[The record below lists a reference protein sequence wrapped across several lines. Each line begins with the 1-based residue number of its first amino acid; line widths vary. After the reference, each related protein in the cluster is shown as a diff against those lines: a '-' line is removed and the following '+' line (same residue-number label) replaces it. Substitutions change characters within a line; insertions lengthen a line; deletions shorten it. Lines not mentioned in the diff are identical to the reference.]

1 MTKEKIQELAETL
14 KKQGLAA
21 SMYDA
26 VEKAKRIM
34 GDEGETEEE
43 EAQKESPVK
52 EQQIEQQ
59 KPQQEKEGF
68 VDVSEIETPPP
79 SDVKKPVSD
88 EPSVFEKIK
97 DKITP
102 KKEEKFEQPDY
113 NISKE
118 KATVN
123 ELMSELGVNPE
134 QVNEIEKEKM
144 GEEVETLKK
153 EIKEADKENEEV
165 KKEKTEQLKEK
176 IGELK
181 EEAEE
186 LEEEQ

>member
-34 GDEGETEEE
+34 GDEEEAPEEE

-52 EQQIEQQ
+52 EQQKQ
-59 KPQQEKEGF
+59 PLEKEGF

-79 SDVKKPVSD
+79 PSDVKNPVSD

-97 DKITP
+97 DKITH

-134 QVNEIEKEKM
+134 QVKEIEKEKI
-144 GEEVETLKK
+144 GEEVQNLKK
-153 EIKEADKENEEV
+153 EIEEASKEGEEV
-165 KKEKTEQLKEK
+165 KKEKVDELKEK

>member
-1 MTKEKIQELAETL
+1 MANKKVQELAETL

-26 VEKAKRIM
+26 TEKAKRIM
-34 GDEGETEEE
+34 DAEGKTEEE
-43 EAQKESPVK
+43 EVQKESPVK
-52 EQQIEQQ
+52 EQQKQ
-59 KPQQEKEGF
+59 PWEKEGF
-68 VDVSEIETPPP
+68 VDVSEIKTPPP

>member
-34 GDEGETEEE
+34 DAEGKTEEE
-43 EAQKESPVK
+43 EVQKESPVK
-52 EQQIEQQ
+52 EQQKQ
-59 KPQQEKEGF
+59 PLEKEGF
-68 VDVSEIETPPP
+68 VDVPDIETPPS

-97 DKITP
+97 DKITH

-123 ELMSELGVNPE
+123 ELMSELGVDPK
-134 QVNEIEKEKM
+134 QVKEIEKEKI
-144 GEEVETLKK
+144 GEEVQALKK
-153 EIKEADKENEEV
+153 EIKEADREGEEV
-165 KKEKTEQLKEK
+165 KKEKTEELKEK
-176 IGELK
+176 IEDLK